1 MSRCFNFSAGP
12 SELPLEVLE
21 QVRDELLDFRGT
33 GCSIMEIS
41 HRSKAFTEV
50 HNETQQMLRSLLD
63 IPEEYD
69 ILFMQGGGHMQ
80 FSMVPLNLMAPVSAD
95 PSRRGGGCYIVN
107 GTWSRKAAHEAGR
120 LGGISI
126 AAEGD
131 ETNVPQQQ
139 DLRIPEDASYV
150 YYCDNETVHGIEF
163 NYVPDTVWVP
173 LVADMS
179 SNILTRPFDI
189 RKFGAIWFGAQ
200 KNFGIAG
207 LTIAAVRHDLIGRA
221 PENCPVM
228 LDWKSYSSKNSMLN
242 TPPTF
247 AIYIANLV
255 CHWLEKQ
262 GGVPEMAKRA
272 AEKSGALYSVID
284 ASDGFYSGK
293 VKPAFRSRMNVTFW
307 LKDESLNDLFVE
319 EAAALGLKN
328 IRGHRSIG
336 GMRAS
341 VYNAVPT
348 EGATQLADFMKD
360 FERRHG

>member
-1 MSRCFNFSAGP
+1 MGWSA
-12 SELPLEVLE
+12 
-21 QVRDELLDFRGT
+21 
-33 GCSIMEIS
+33 
-41 HRSKAFTEV
+41 
-50 HNETQQMLRSLLD
+50 
-63 IPEEYD
+63 
-69 ILFMQGGGHMQ
+69 
-80 FSMVPLNLMAPVSAD
+80 
-95 PSRRGGGCYIVN
+95 
-107 GTWSRKAAHEAGR
+107 KAAREAGR

-163 NYVPDTVWVP
+163 NYVPDTGRVP

-242 TPPTF
+242 TPPTSRSISQTSS
-247 AIYIANLV
+247 ATGL
-255 CHWLEKQ
+255 KS
-262 GGVPEMAKRA
+262 RA
-272 AEKSGALYSVID
+272 AC
-284 ASDGFYSGK
+284 
-293 VKPAFRSRMNVTFW
+293 
-307 LKDESLNDLFVE
+307 LKWQN
-319 EAAALGLKN
+319 GPLKN
-328 IRGHRSIG
+328 RVRST
-336 GMRAS
+336 
-341 VYNAVPT
+341 V
-348 EGATQLADFMKD
+348 
-360 FERRHG
+360 